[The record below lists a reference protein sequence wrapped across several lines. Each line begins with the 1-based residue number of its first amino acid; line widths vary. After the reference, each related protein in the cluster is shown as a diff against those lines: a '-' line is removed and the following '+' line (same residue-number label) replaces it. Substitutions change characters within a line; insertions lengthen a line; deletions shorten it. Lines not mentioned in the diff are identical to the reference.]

1 MKELSF
7 VTFHNPIFFNGKNW
21 GNKIEPYHKAFAG
34 KIKAWHCGDSVM
46 LKSGGKTG
54 HAPITNVSF
63 YEFFEVVETKPMDMK
78 AKAAEIEK
86 SVMPTTI
93 TERQK
98 PGPKPKITAQVS
110 GPTHHVFAEGPGKSR
125 D

>member
-21 GNKIEPYHKAFAG
+21 GNKIEPYHKATRG
-34 KIKAWHCGDSVM
+34 NIKAWHCGDSVM

-63 YEFFEVVETKPMDMK
+63 YEFFESVETKP
-78 AKAAEIEK
+78 E
-86 SVMPTTI
+86 TI
-93 TERQK
+93 PAMERAK

-110 GPTHHVFAEGPGKSR
+110 GPTHHVFNDGPGKSR